1 MTTMREFPCQ
11 SESVTAARHFV
22 REVLRGQPK
31 EVAELAE
38 LMASE
43 LATNSVRHARSQFQI
58 SIRLGQDIRIEVR
71 DNGSGDPQMLSPGP
85 QDPSGRGLLIVESMS
100 EDWGVRRSDAAK
112 TVWFTLPRRQTSGA
126 TRASPSTLRS

>member
-1 MTTMREFPCQ
+1 MTTVREFPCQ
-11 SESVTAARHFV
+11 SQSVTAARHFV

-58 SIRLGQDIRIEVR
+58 SIRLGQDICIEVR

-85 QDPSGRGLLIVESMS
+85 QEPSGRGLLIVESMS
-100 EDWGVRRSDAAK
+100 EDWGVRRSGAGK
-112 TVWFTLPRRQTSGA
+112 TVWFTLPCRQ
-126 TRASPSTLRS
+126 STGEARV